1 MSNKNQ
7 NEKNEKESLLK
18 KNKDPPFTKGLKY
31 GKFGFGAMTDQMS
44 HQAFQVL
51 TFTFYYAV
59 IGISVDKIAIAFIL
73 FAIWDSINDPIV
85 GSLSDRTKSKIGRRR
100 VWILFSFIPFGLIN
114 YLLFVVPNSSEN
126 VQFAYMIIIIMM
138 YDLFYTMFS
147 SNQTA
152 LFAEMFK
159 TELDRSRANLF
170 KNIMTI
176 LGVILGS
183 VLPTV
188 IISPMAPTEEVSA
201 EEVAAMYRTTGIMLF
216 LLVLILGYLFY
227 RIGIQ
232 EDPQE
237 IIKPQEMPSIKESLK
252 MTIKNKTFIIF
263 VTANLFV
270 WFVFKMLTSIIPLYG
285 QFVLEIPAKS
295 LILTLM
301 LLLAFLSATVF
312 FPVMRKIGLKYGMR
326 NGFIISGIVWI
337 VALIPFGFF
346 DGTSDIPMA
355 MFFMIIIGFGLSGAM
370 YYVDIII
377 GSIIDEDELKTGKR
391 RNGSY
396 YGVNAL
402 INRYS
407 TILVFVAIMIVLQR
421 YGWTYFLV
429 GAGEGAIINFKTG
442 LKILIT
448 FFTISALII
457 VIILLKIFPLHGKK
471 LKEIQEQV
479 QELRKKQNELL

>member
-1 MSNKNQ
+1 MNLKEESNRKDSFENSNKIGY
-7 NEKNEKESLLK
+7 
-18 KNKDPPFTKGLKY
+18 TKGLKY

-59 IGISVDKIAIAFIL
+59 IGISVDRIAIAFIL
-73 FAIWDSINDPIV
+73 FAIWDSINDPII
-85 GSLSDRTKSKIGRRR
+85 GTISDRTRSKIGRRK

-126 VQFAYMIIIIMM
+126 VQFAYMIIIIML

-159 TELDRSRANLF
+159 TELDRSRANVF

-176 LGVILGS
+176 LGVILGA
-183 VLPTV
+183 VLPTI

-201 EEVAAMYRTTGIMLF
+201 EEVAAMYRTTGILLF
-216 LLVLILGYLFY
+216 FLVVSLGYLFY
-227 RIGIQ
+227 KFGIH

-252 MTIKNKTFIIF
+252 MTLKNRTFIIF
-263 VTANLFV
+263 VIANLFV
-270 WFVFKMLTSIIPLYG
+270 WFVFKMLTAIIPLYG

-295 LILTLM
+295 LILTL
-301 LLLAFLSATVF
+301 LLLIAFLSATVF
-312 FPVMRKIGLKYGMR
+312 FPLMRKIGLKYGMR
-326 NGFIISGIVWI
+326 NGFMISAAVWI
-337 VALIPFGFF
+337 GALIPFGFF
-346 DGTSDIPMA
+346 DGQADIPIA
-355 MFFMIIIGFGLSGAM
+355 MILMGIMGFGLSGAM

-377 GSIIDEDELKTGKR
+377 GSIIDEDELNTGKR

-448 FFTISALII
+448 IFTIIGLF
-457 VIILLKIFPLHGKK
+457 VVLILLRIFPLHGKK
-471 LKEIQEQV
+471 LKEMQEQV
-479 QELRKKQNELL
+479 QEMRKKQEI